1 MTSPFYTPPPET
13 GHRPSLLP
21 RGRLR
26 QAIACSWRLAAICP
40 LLMLGA
46 LLPATGTPASQA
58 TPPPARSA
66 HQAYFWHPEIAPS
79 GPLVMVVSLD
89 EQYLYVYRNGV
100 AIGASPI
107 SSGRPGYAT
116 PTGIYTILQKE
127 REHRSNLYDDAPMPF
142 MQRLTWD
149 GIAMHAGSL
158 PGHPASHGCIRLP
171 QAFAEK
177 LFETSQRGAV
187 VVIADARVAPAAIV
201 HPAAVAPIDLTGQP
215 MATPEADDDA
225 LPALA
230 ADGAPLS
237 IVISTHDHA
246 VYVLRDGQ
254 LMARSELGLA
264 EGAAFH
270 GTVLYVM
277 RRQSAAMENTEG
289 ARPGGHLWSAYRI
302 MGTGPVPE
310 PAQMATQLNVPAAFG
325 QRLRAALT
333 PGTTVLVTDLP
344 GYGSNG
350 HAAYGALLESDP
362 QPASARQCC
371 IRP

>member
-1 MTSPFYTPPPET
+1 MTIPAKTQPPATRQRLSPVQ
-13 GHRPSLLP
+13 RPGSC
-21 RGRLR
+21 R
-26 QAIACSWRLAAICP
+26 AIDCAGRLAAIF
-40 LLMLGA
+40 LLLILGA
-46 LLPATGTPASQA
+46 LLPAAGTLASQGTPASPVKRGYP
-58 TPPPARSA
+58 T
-66 HQAYFWHPEIAPS
+66 YFWHPEIAPS

-107 SSGRPGYAT
+107 SSGRPGYET

-149 GIAMHAGSL
+149 GIAMHAGKL

-171 QAFAEK
+171 QSFAEK
-177 LFETSQRGAV
+177 LFATSQRGAV
-187 VVIADARVAPAAIV
+187 VVIAGARVTPAAIV

-215 MATPEADDDA
+215 MAVPESADETLPAPEAG
-225 LPALA
+225 
-230 ADGAPLS
+230 GAPLN

-254 LMARSELGLA
+254 LVARSELGLA

-277 RRQSAAMENTEG
+277 RSQSATTEQMRSTG
-289 ARPGGHLWSAYRI
+289 QTGHLWSAYRI
-302 MGTGPVPE
+302 MGTDPAPE
-310 PAQMATQLNVPAAFG
+310 PAQMARQLNVPVAFG
-325 QRLRAALT
+325 QRLRAALG
-333 PGTTVLVTDLP
+333 PGATVLVTDLP

-350 HAAYGALLESDP
+350 HVAYGTLLESDL
-362 QPASARQCC
+362 QPATR
-371 IRP
+371 R

>member
-1 MTSPFYTPPPET
+1 MTVPVSAQPPATRQRLSPFQ
-13 GHRPSLLP
+13 RVSS
-21 RGRLR
+21 RR
-26 QAIACSWRLAAICP
+26 AIGSGGRLAAIC
-40 LLMLGA
+40 LLLILGA
-46 LLPATGTPASQA
+46 LLPAAGTPVSQGTTT
-58 TPPPARSA
+58 TPVRRGHPT
-66 HQAYFWHPEIAPS
+66 YFWHPEIAPS

-107 SSGRPGYAT
+107 SSGRPGYET

-149 GIAMHAGSL
+149 GIAMHAGTL

-171 QAFAEK
+171 QSFAEK
-177 LFETSQRGAV
+177 LFATSQRGAV
-187 VVIADARVAPAAIV
+187 VVIAEARVAPAAIV

-215 MATPEADDDA
+215 MAVPGSGDEAF
-225 LPALA
+225 PALEA
-230 ADGAPLS
+230 NGAPLS

-254 LMARSELGLA
+254 LVARSELGLA

-277 RRQSAAMENTEG
+277 RSQSATTEETQSNG
-289 ARPGGHLWSAYRI
+289 QTGHLWSAYRVI
-302 MGTGPVPE
+302 GTEPAPE
-310 PAQMATQLNVPAAFG
+310 PAQLARQLNVPVAFG
-325 QRLRAALT
+325 ERLRAALT

-350 HAAYGALLESDP
+350 HAAYGALLESDL
-362 QPASARQCC
+362 QPATTR
-371 IRP
+371 